1 MNSWTRLWVD
11 SSLANL
17 QGPAVTIL
25 NQKARF
31 LMVDGQ
37 LTAKCTLMNFNCCL
51 VRSLEFDAPFH
62 YVYFPYCN
70 WEHGRTWLE
79 LRIRCEHNFGIVVIF
94 MHALC
99 YFFLSLQL
107 IQAVLSTSFHQ
118 LGPGKKDTK
127 KVVAKLF
134 LFLFIIIYFTKL
146 KSIKKDIWK
155 KCRNIKKKITH
166 YSITQNKLRLE
177 FFGGT
182 FSCLCD
188 LCLYSHLSHTHLI
201 G

>member
-17 QGPAVTIL
+17 QGPAVTIF

-31 LMVDGQ
+31 LMVDSQ

-51 VRSLEFDAPFH
+51 VRRLEFDVPFH
-62 YVYFPYCN
+62 DVYFPYCN
-70 WEHGRTWLE
+70 WEHGRTWL
-79 LRIRCEHNFGIVVIF
+79 RIKSQVWTQCWGLWWFLCMPCVIF
-94 MHALC
+94 
-99 YFFLSLQL
+99 FFLFKQ

-127 KVVAKLF
+127 KVVAKLS
-134 LFLFIIIYFTKL
+134 LFLFIIICFIKL
-146 KSIKKDIWK
+146 KNIKKHIWK
-155 KCRNIKKKITH
+155 KHGNIKKKITH

-177 FFGGT
+177 FWGVHFPVRVT
-182 FSCLCD
+182 FVST
-188 LCLYSHLSHTHLI
+188 HIFHTHI
-201 G
+201 

>member
-1 MNSWTRLWVD
+1 MSFPLYRLLRFHFPHELLQVSWASFKLLRGLMNSWTCLWVD

-25 NQKARF
+25 NQKAKF
-31 LMVDGQ
+31 LMVDSQ

-51 VRSLEFDAPFH
+51 VRSLEFDVPFH

-146 KSIKKDIWK
+146 KSIK
-155 KCRNIKKKITH
+155 NIYGKNAEI
-166 YSITQNKLRLE
+166 
-177 FFGGT
+177 
-182 FSCLCD
+182 
-188 LCLYSHLSHTHLI
+188 
-201 G
+201 